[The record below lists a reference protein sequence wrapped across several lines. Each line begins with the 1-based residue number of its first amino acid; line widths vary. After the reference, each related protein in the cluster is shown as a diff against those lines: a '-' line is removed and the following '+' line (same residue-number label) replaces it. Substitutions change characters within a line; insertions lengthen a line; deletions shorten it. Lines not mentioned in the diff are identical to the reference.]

1 MDILREIADKTIER
15 IAEQK
20 RLVSEYDVRKQ
31 AEQLAKNSD
40 NAFAFYKS
48 LSKSGISC
56 ICEVKKA
63 SPSKGLIAE
72 QFDYVD
78 IAKDYEKGGAGAVSV
93 LTEPYWFL
101 GSDEYLKE
109 IRQNISI
116 PIIRKDFTV
125 DDYMIYQAKAM
136 GADAVLLICSIT
148 ENDVLKHRI
157 ELAKALGLSALVETH
172 SEQEIEN
179 ALNAGAEILGVNN
192 RNLRDFSVDI
202 SLSAELRKRVPS
214 DVLFV
219 AESGIKTAQQVR
231 ELEKQGVDA
240 VLVGETLMRAENR
253 LQTVREFCNKSQS

>member
-1 MDILREIADKTIER
+1 MDILREIADKTVER

-20 RLVSEYDVRKQ
+20 KLVSDYEIREK
-31 AEQLAKNSD
+31 AEQTAKKSD
-40 NAFAFYKS
+40 NNFAFYKS
-48 LSKSGISC
+48 LSREGISC

-72 QFDYVD
+72 QFDYVN

-101 GSDEYLKE
+101 GSNEYLKE

-125 DDYMIYQAKAM
+125 DDYMIYEAKAL
-136 GADAVLLICSIT
+136 GADAVLLICTIT

-157 ELAKALGLSALVETH
+157 ELAKSLGLSALVETH

-192 RNLRDFSVDI
+192 RNLKDFSVDI
-202 SLSAELRKRVPS
+202 SLSAKYRNRVPKN
-214 DVLFV
+214 VLFV
-219 AESGIKTAQQVR
+219 AESGIKTSKQVR

-240 VLVGETLMRAENR
+240 VLVGETLMRAKNR
-253 LQTVREFCNKSQS
+253 LETVREFCKGEI